1 MKPYLVIPEKF
12 KRAAVRFE
20 PHRMAVRC
28 HRLSVEVKRM
38 GYFSELVRAREIQL
52 EQMARYRVKKKTKK

>member
-1 MKPYLVIPEKF
+1 
-12 KRAAVRFE
+12 
-20 PHRMAVRC
+20 MAVRC

>member
-1 MKPYLVIPEKF
+1 
-12 KRAAVRFE
+12 
-20 PHRMAVRC
+20 
-28 HRLSVEVKRM
+28 M